1 MPLISLRQLLDHAAE
16 HDYGV
21 PAFNVNNMEQIQ
33 AILQAADACDAPVIL
48 QASAGARKYAG
59 EPFLRKLVEAAV
71 EQYPHLP
78 ICLHQDHGASAAV
91 CQQAI
96 RSGFTSV
103 MMDGSLL
110 EDQKT
115 PASYDYN
122 LAVTRRVVEMSHA
135 IGVSVEG
142 ELGCLGSLETGTAGE
157 EDGVGA
163 EGTLDHSQLL
173 TDPAQAA
180 DFVARTGVDA
190 LAIAIGTSH
199 GAYKFSRQPTGD
211 ILAIE
216 RIAAIHAAVPDTHLV
231 MHGSSS
237 VPQEWLA
244 TIREFGG
251 TIRETYG
258 VPVAEIVRGI
268 RHGVRKVNIDTDIRL
283 AMAGAMRQT
292 MFTRPDE
299 FDPRAFLK
307 AATAAARQVCQDR
320 FEAFGCAG
328 QASQIRVLPL
338 AALAQRYAK
347 TDAALRQAA

>member
-1 MPLISLRQLLDHAAE
+1 MPLIALRQLLDHAAE
-16 HDYGV
+16 HSYGV

-33 AILQAADACDAPVIL
+33 AILQAAQACDAPVIL

-59 EPFLRKLVEAAV
+59 EPFLRKLVEAAL
-71 EQYPHLP
+71 EHYPQLP

-96 RSGFTSV
+96 RSGFSSV

-115 PASYDYN
+115 PAAYDYN

-135 IGVSVEG
+135 VGVSVEG

-163 EGTLDHSQLL
+163 QGVLDHSQLL
-173 TDPAQAA
+173 TDPEQAA
-180 DFVARTGVDA
+180 DFVAHTGVDA

-199 GAYKFSRQPTGD
+199 GAYKFSRPPTGD
-211 ILAIE
+211 ILAID
-216 RIAAIHAAVPDTHLV
+216 RIAAIHARIPNTHLV

-251 TIRETYG
+251 QIRQTYG

-268 RHGVRKVNIDTDIRL
+268 QHGVRKINIDTDIRL
-283 AMAGAMRQT
+283 AMTGAMRQM

-307 AATAAARQVCQDR
+307 AATAAAQGVCLDR
-320 FEAFGCAG
+320 FQAFGCAG
-328 QASQIRVLPL
+328 QASRIAVQPL
-338 AALAQRYAK
+338 AALAARYAK
-347 TDAALRQAA
+347 SDAALLKAA